1 MVCVGYSV
9 RGEGEGEE
17 AGKKEKERKEKEGGR
32 EGKKREGKGRRGKR
46 GEKFIDILHNSEYFN
61 LNHTCVRAM
70 M

>member
-17 AGKKEKERKEKEGGR
+17 AGRKEKEKEGGR
-32 EGKKREGKGRRGKR
+32 EGKKREGER
-46 GEKFIDILHNSEYFN
+46 GEREEGRDILHNSEYFN